1 TLRKPS
7 CCLSCT
13 PIASRPPT
21 IVLLAN
27 VHTLLAQPH
36 PMQTLTTTQAMI
48 KIEPDS
54 AQACLSYYIDQL
66 AARIHDA
73 KQLQR

>member
-1 TLRKPS
+1 MLQKPL

-13 PIASRPPT
+13 PIISCPPT
-21 IVLLAN
+21 IVLLAD

-36 PMQTLTTTQAMI
+36 LTQTLTMTQAMI
-48 KIEPDS
+48 EIEPHS
-54 AQACLSYYIDQL
+54 AQASYL

>member
-13 PIASRPPT
+13 PIVSCPPT
-21 IVLLAN
+21 IVLLAD

-36 PMQTLTTTQAMI
+36 PTQTLTTTQAMI
-48 KIEPDS
+48 EIEPDG
-54 AQACLSYYIDQL
+54 AQACVSYYIDQL

-73 KQLQR
+73 KRLQR